1 MIPRQTTW
9 RVFEQATGPRQGPFP
24 LGLFVGYQHVFTR
37 DRVIQ
42 RNPESLTLDSQ
53 LGTRA
58 ATVEYSVS
66 RTTRLSVPVLAWLDS
81 MRINVPWGYVVTNEA
96 WSYQG
101 KTRMGGPGGP
111 LFVVYQTRMV
121 HPGEWVPVTIQ
132 HGYPTTVLSPKDS
145 YPSAEVV
152 LALMAGVA
160 VLGGWTI
167 VRRREEA
174 ID

>member
-1 MIPRQTTW
+1 
-9 RVFEQATGPRQGPFP
+9 
-24 LGLFVGYQHVFTR
+24 
-37 DRVIQ
+37 
-42 RNPESLTLDSQ
+42 
-53 LGTRA
+53 
-58 ATVEYSVS
+58 
-66 RTTRLSVPVLAWLDS
+66 
-81 MRINVPWGYVVTNEA
+81 
-96 WSYQG
+96 
-101 KTRMGGPGGP
+101 
-111 LFVVYQTRMV
+111 MV